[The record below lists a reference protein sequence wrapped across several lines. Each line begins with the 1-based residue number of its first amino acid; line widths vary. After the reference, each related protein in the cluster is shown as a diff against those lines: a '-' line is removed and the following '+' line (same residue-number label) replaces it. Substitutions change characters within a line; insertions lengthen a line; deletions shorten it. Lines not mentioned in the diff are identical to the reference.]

1 MTDISGMGPSGM
13 FADGIGS
20 GVGGGQGFDFG
31 SLMSNPM
38 VLQMMATMGANL
50 DPQGAG
56 GALGNM
62 ALGNIK
68 SKSYL
73 EMMKKMLGGGKM
85 TFDGEKGTYNFTGSS
100 EKLGSALAEEEDQ
113 TLSRKYPS
121 SFYKSTPGQFG
132 NTNTTT

>member
-1 MTDISGMGPSGM
+1 MTMM
-13 FADGIGS
+13 GIGAADAGM
-20 GVGGGQGFDFG
+20 GVGGTGITGASGFDFG

-73 EMMKKMLGGGKM
+73 EMMKKMLGGGAKF
-85 TFDGEKGTYNFTGSS
+85 TFDNKGFNIKGDNNA
-100 EKLGSALAEEEDQ
+100 LSALDQ
-113 TLSRKYPS
+113 EGKTSSIQDPA
-121 SFYKSTPGQFG
+121 SFYGVPSGQVKNSYG
-132 NTNTTT
+132 TI